1 MADTMI
7 DLAALGGVVAIVHG
21 VDLVYHPAAFIV
33 GGAMALIGAWKLAR
47 RAA

>member
-7 DLAALGGVVAIVHG
+7 DLAALGGAVSVVHG
-21 VDLVYHPAAFIV
+21 IDLIYHPAAFIA
-33 GGAMALIGAWKLAR
+33 GGAMLLIGAWKLAR